1 MPPFRRRFKRR
12 KFSRRRFGRKFGR
25 GLAPRRSG
33 GFFGVRRN
41 TLAAEK
47 KFLDSYLNVASIN
60 TITPTFLLVNGVGAG
75 TGFNERVGRKIKI
88 KSIQLNGVVI
98 VGTAVPAR
106 VRLMLVLDRQ
116 ANGSTPSIGNILD
129 NTTILVNSKAF
140 MNLDNRARFSVIWD
154 KKVTLDAVMK
164 TQVDYSV
171 FKKKLIDVTY
181 SGTTNGIGSISTNS
195 IWFVAVSDQGV
206 TNAPTF
212 VGGVRIRYT
221 DA

>member
-47 KFLDSYLNVASIN
+47 KFLDTYLNVASIN
-60 TITPTFLLVNGVGAG
+60 TTTPTFLLCNGVGAG

-88 KSIQLNGVVI
+88 KSIQLNSVTI
-98 VGTAVPAR
+98 VGTAAPAR
-106 VRLMLVLDRQ
+106 LRLMLVLDRQ
-116 ANGSTPSIGNILD
+116 SNGSTPSIGNILD

-154 KKVTLDAVMK
+154 KKFTLDTVMK
-164 TQVDYSV
+164 TQIDHSV

-195 IWFVAVSDQGV
+195 IWFVAVSDQGA
-206 TNAPTF
+206 TNAPTL